1 MSANP
6 RSPLKKRWD
15 KLRRRPLV
23 AMLASAGR
31 GFIDNDT
38 FRHAAALAFYTALS
52 LAPLVV
58 LLLWILGL
66 LGFGGE
72 EHLVHQ
78 VELLVGTQAG
88 EVVRAVIESSQNDHD
103 VKGFAGVIGILTLAF
118 SASGV
123 FSELQGSLNKIWN
136 VEVKPGLGILG
147 WLHKRLVSFAM
158 LGALAFL
165 LLVSLTA
172 SAAVGVIARWS
183 QEGVLLQIATA
194 AVTLVVYA
202 LLFATIFKVLPDVRI
217 SWRDVIGGASLTAG
231 LFAIGKWAIGVYL
244 ARHALGSAYGAASS
258 LVVVLMWVYFSSVI
272 ALFGAELTQA
282 WASARGRKL
291 APNRY
296 AVPRNDCAAPQ
307 RATSDAVASRN

>member
-1 MSANP
+1 MSADS
-6 RSPLKKRWD
+6 RSPLKKRWT

-23 AMLASAGR
+23 AMLASASR

-38 FRHAAALAFYTALS
+38 LRHAAALAFYTALS

-58 LLLWILGL
+58 ILLWILGL
-66 LGFGGE
+66 LGIGGE
-72 EHLVHQ
+72 EHLVRQ

-88 EVVRAVIESSQNDHD
+88 EVVRAVIESSQHDH
-103 VKGFAGVIGILTLAF
+103 VVRGFAGIVSVATLAF

-136 VEVKPGLGILG
+136 VEIKPGLGILG
-147 WLHKRLVSFAM
+147 WLRKRLTSFAM

-172 SAAVGVIARWS
+172 SAGVSVITRWS
-183 QEGVLLQIATA
+183 QEALLLQLATA
-194 AVTLVVYA
+194 AVTVVVYA

-231 LFAIGKWAIGVYL
+231 LFALGKWAIGAYL

-272 ALFGAELTQA
+272 ALFGAELAQA

-296 AVPRNDCAAPQ
+296 AVERNDCAAPP
-307 RATSDAVASRN
+307 RAKSDAAA